1 MDNLETVGWA
11 QVISVLLII
20 FSFYF
25 TLTFFENLHKG
36 DKRITKQSKLAAIVC
51 FGLALL
57 IPVLYS
63 FAFNL

>member
-1 MDNLETVGWA
+1 MNNLETVGWA
-11 QVISVLLII
+11 GIISILLII

-36 DKRITKQSKLAAIVC
+36 NERITKQSKLTAIVC
-51 FGLALL
+51 LGLALL

-63 FAFNL
+63 FIFHL